1 MQLGWLFVPDMV
13 VAVRSQLR
21 KVMMRLPPSA
31 EGPHDRERIQGQK
44 RHGANGERRLETVMR
59 LMPRVRSFVR
69 SLIRDE
75 HAADEIMA
83 EVNVVAWRRLPDIPN
98 DEARAMGWL
107 RATARNVVRAH
118 LRARTRRH
126 RLQERV
132 AFQLIG
138 LESSE
143 PPGDPERLIAEELW
157 TALGADDRELLTW
170 MWEDRPQQD
179 MATALGISIG
189 ALRMRLLRL
198 RRRLADELDLAS

>member
-1 MQLGWLFVPDMV
+1 MQLGWLFVPDTV

-31 EGPHDRERIQGQK
+31 EGPHDRERIHGQK
-44 RHGANGERRLETVMR
+44 RHGANGEGRLETVMK

-107 RATARNVVRAH
+107 RATARNVLRAH

-126 RLQERV
+126 RLQERI

-138 LESSE
+138 LGPSDQPSG
-143 PPGDPERLIAEELW
+143 PQRLIAEELW
-157 TALGADDRELLTW
+157 TSLGDDDRQLLTW
-170 MWEDRPQQD
+170 IWEDRSQEE
-179 MATALGISIG
+179 MAADLGISIG
-189 ALRMRLLRL
+189 ALRMRLVRL
-198 RRRLADELDLAS
+198 RRRLADGLDPAA